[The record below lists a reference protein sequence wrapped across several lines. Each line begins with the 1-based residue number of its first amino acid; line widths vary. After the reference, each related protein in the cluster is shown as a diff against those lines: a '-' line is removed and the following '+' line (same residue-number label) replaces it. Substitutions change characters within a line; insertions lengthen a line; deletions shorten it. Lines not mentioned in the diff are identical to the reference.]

1 MLTCSLPLTT
11 CKAPITDSKVL
22 RLRNKYC
29 PQVCLNVSIW
39 NLKES
44 QREGVKG
51 KKINCK
57 EKEQFHT
64 HTSLSFNSSS
74 LVVII
79 NSFESSKHYDYGA
92 LNYPGLWP
100 IEICNSNL

>member
-11 CKAPITDSKVL
+11 CKAPITDSKFP

-44 QREGVKG
+44 QRERV
-51 KKINCK
+51 K
-57 EKEQFHT
+57 EKK
-64 HTSLSFNSSS
+64 L
-74 LVVII
+74 II
-79 NSFESSKHYDYGA
+79 KERNSFI
-92 LNYPGLWP
+92 P
-100 IEICNSNL
+100 IPL